1 MDFVR
6 QGGRTAQI
14 RQKFSIKNIFHK
26 VVLSLLTGQLIPS
39 TVDCKWNLIFESAVS
54 LWIPRTLLSGS
65 CANWQMF
72 RVSLTLRF
80 LLLGRQVCNFVTA
93 EYLQF
98 CNSLT
103 FLLCIHS
110 RPHWWGAENP
120 FSIQI
125 SFSWPTLVQGLG
137 NQLLCK
143 CWRALHTIHFFIC
156 YSTYFGARGGNQLGE
171 LFFAL

>member
-1 MDFVR
+1 MIVVR
-6 QGGRTAQI
+6 EIVIGYPYWFRG
-14 RQKFSIKNIFHK
+14 
-26 VVLSLLTGQLIPS
+26 LLTSNEIWFLRVQ
-39 TVDCKWNLIFESAVS
+39 FS
-54 LWIPRTLLSGS
+54 LWIPWTLLSRS

-143 CWRALHTIHFFIC
+143 CWRALHTLHTLMQEVVTNF
-156 YSTYFGARGGNQLGE
+156 GE
-171 LFFAL
+171 LYFVLVICVVMRWVLMIAQNLSSW